1 MKIIITVLTLFI
13 FCSLSFP
20 QDIEGSKDHPMFNRI
35 SGFNIT
41 EYNVEEFGTHTF
53 YLNGDSL

>member
-13 FCSLSFP
+13 FCPLSFS

-41 EYNVEEFGTHTF
+41 EYNVEE
-53 YLNGDSL
+53 